1 MKKILII
8 LSCLIFLTGC
18 NNKTEDASSKE
29 KLTAEM
35 EYISLEIADLLH
47 NLNNISLE
55 NYEVVTEKVSLSKES
70 SSQSEGQ
77 SSGGGSSGGGQNG
90 GSSQSGSGEQSG
102 QSGQESSQSKQ
113 GDKENISVTEMQNKS
128 ILNTDT
134 KKLEW
139 DKMKQDI
146 EAINTSWS
154 VMMIDLKNNNVS
166 EDSITEF
173 SNTLNSTI
181 ISIKNEDK
189 KATLTNLTNLYSYIP
204 KFLTSISADQNTQVL
219 ETTKYHVFLAYSA
232 ASQENWD
239 TATTNLEAAESNF
252 LNILNDEEYKD
263 NKKFKSTKTHTLIKD
278 LKNSIFNKD
287 KDLFFLKYKNLI
299 ESLNTF

>member
-18 NNKTEDASSKE
+18 NNKSEDNSSKE
-29 KLTAEM
+29 KLTSEL

-47 NLNNISLE
+47 NFNNISLE
-55 NYEVVTEKVSLSKES
+55 NYEVVSEKVSLSKES

-77 SSGGGSSGGGQNG
+77 SSGGGNSGGSQSVS
-90 GSSQSGSGEQSG
+90 SSQSSSGEQSG
-102 QSGQESSQSKQ
+102 QGSSQSKQ
-113 GDKENISVTEMQNKS
+113 GEKENISVTEMQNKS

-134 KKLEW
+134 KKIDW

-154 VMMIDLKNNNVS
+154 VMMVDLKNNNVS
-166 EDSITEF
+166 EDIITQF

-189 KATLTNLTNLYSYIP
+189 KNTLINLTNLYSFIP
-204 KFLTSISADQNTQVL
+204 QFLTSVSADKHTQVL
-219 ETTKYHVFLAYSA
+219 ETTKYHVFLAYSS

-239 TATTNLEAAESNF
+239 MVQTNLLDAENNF
-252 LNILNDEEYKD
+252 LNIVNDEEYKD
-263 NKKFKSTKTHTLIKD
+263 NKKFKVSKTHTLIKD
-278 LKNSIFNKD
+278 LQNSITNKD
-287 KDLFFLKYKNLI
+287 KELFFLKYKNLI